1 MLVQN
6 WMSENVITI
15 NAELS
20 MVDAVKPL
28 KKN

>member
-20 MVDAVKPL
+20 MEDAVKPL